1 MPTHYLLVD
10 YENVKRL
17 NPALLASGDH
27 HVILFLGPQEAK
39 LPVELVLA
47 MERLGPRGQYVRLQT
62 RGPNALDFL
71 LCHHLGTLTA
81 RAPRARFHVLSRDT
95 GFDPLLAHLCALG
108 YHCVRVATLEELP
121 GARLPAVARGAIPAP
136 PAPPPAVAAPADAVA
151 RAVALLHKFRHNKPA
166 SVTTLRGTLRALC
179 LPEAPPEQVTA
190 LISALVAA
198 GYVQLTGEAV
208 SYALPPPPAPAPV
221 PAPPAV
227 AAQAPAVATDPV
239 ARAVALLHKFRHKPA
254 SVTAL
259 HKHLSTQYF
268 PQPPADQV
276 SALIN
281 TLVARGY
288 VQIKG
293 ARVTYA
299 LPAAD

>member
-17 NPALLASGDH
+17 NPALLASGDG

-47 MERLGPRGQYVRLQT
+47 MERLGPRGQYVRLRT
-62 RGPNALDFL
+62 GGPNALDFL

-108 YHCVRVATLEELP
+108 HHCARVATLEELP
-121 GARLPAVARGAIPAP
+121 WAKLPGVAHGAVTAP
-136 PAPPPAVAAPADAVA
+136 PALAPVAPA
-151 RAVALLHKFRHNKPA
+151 
-166 SVTTLRGTLRALC
+166 
-179 LPEAPPEQVTA
+179 
-190 LISALVAA
+190 SA
-198 GYVQLTGEAV
+198 
-208 SYALPPPPAPAPV
+208 
-221 PAPPAV
+221 
-227 AAQAPAVATDPV
+227 DPV
-239 ARAVALLHKFRHKPA
+239 ARAVALLHKYPHNKPA
-254 SVTAL
+254 SVTALRGTLRHLCGPQTAPEQAAALIDALVARGYVRITGEAVTYALPTPPVSAPVPPAPVDPVAHAVQFLRKFPRTKPTSVTAL
-259 HKHLSTQYF
+259 HKHLSTQHL
-268 PQPPADQV
+268 PQAPADQV
-276 SALIN
+276 SALIG

-293 ARVTYA
+293 ARVAYA
-299 LPAAD
+299 LPAAA